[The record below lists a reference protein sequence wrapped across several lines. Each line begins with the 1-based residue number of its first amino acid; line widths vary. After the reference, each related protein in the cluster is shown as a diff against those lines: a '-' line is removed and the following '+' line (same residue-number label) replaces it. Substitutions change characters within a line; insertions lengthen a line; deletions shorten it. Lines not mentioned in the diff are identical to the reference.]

1 LVQSQHE
8 SYDAARQHLMTI
20 AELVQRVDPI
30 HVYQIRPISLWQA
43 AASGLSAREVLQF
56 LRTFAAHPV
65 PYALQQLVL
74 DEMTK
79 WGRLTLHR
87 GGRQRV
93 VLRGSPADLS
103 AVRDLPAIGDILL
116 ADQGDG
122 LVFRLCH
129 RAEVKRVLA
138 QNGRP
143 VYDVVGYQDS
153 PSLAFQWNAGF
164 RLRDYQAEAVE
175 RFLANPQDQSGV
187 VVLPCG
193 AGKTTVGIAAMQRLG
208 RHALILTPSE
218 TSAMQW
224 QRELLNHTSLTEAE
238 VGLYEPGRALRPVTI
253 TTYQRV
259 AARNAQ
265 GERVHL
271 RRLTSH
277 PWGIVVYD
285 EVHML
290 PAPLFRLAAD
300 LQGARR
306 LGLTATLVREDG
318 AEADVFSLI
327 GGKVYEVPWK
337 QLEQAGYLAAVRCVE
352 VRVPLDPAAA
362 RRYAASSARER
373 HRIAALNP
381 AKFPVVK
388 ALLEQHRGDSVLVI
402 GHYLDSLREL
412 ALQFGCPLI
421 CGQTPQAEREHWL
434 QQFRE
439 GKVRRIVL
447 SRVANMAIDLPCASV
462 AIQVSGLFGSR
473 QEEAQRLG
481 RLLRPE
487 TKEGVFYTLVSQNTV
502 EERTARHRQLYLVE
516 QGYAYSVCEAR
527 ELADC
532 DDAAR
537 YTSEE
542 EVP

>member
-1 LVQSQHE
+1 
-8 SYDAARQHLMTI
+8 MTI

-43 AASGLSAREVLQF
+43 AAAGLSARDVLAF

-65 PYALQQLVL
+65 PYGLQQLVL
-74 DEMTK
+74 GEMSK

-87 GGRQRV
+87 GGRQRM
-93 VLRGSPADLS
+93 VLRGSAADLS
-103 AVRDLPAIGDILL
+103 AVRELPAIRDILL

-122 LVFRLCH
+122 LVFRQCH

-143 VYDVVGYQDS
+143 VCDIVGYQDS
-153 PSLAFQWNAGF
+153 PSLAFQWNSGF

-193 AGKTTVGIAAMQRLG
+193 AGKTAVGIAAIQRLG

-218 TSAMQW
+218 SSAMQW

-238 VGLYEPGRALRPVTI
+238 VGLYDAGRPLRPVTI

-259 AARNAQ
+259 AARNTQ

-352 VRVPLDPAAA
+352 VRVPLDPASI
-362 RRYAASSARER
+362 RRYTASSARER

-381 AKFPVVK
+381 AKIPVVK

-412 ALQFGCPLI
+412 SNQFGCPLI
-421 CGQTPQAEREHWL
+421 CGQTPQAERELWL

-527 ELADC
+527 EVAGC

-542 EVP
+542 EAP